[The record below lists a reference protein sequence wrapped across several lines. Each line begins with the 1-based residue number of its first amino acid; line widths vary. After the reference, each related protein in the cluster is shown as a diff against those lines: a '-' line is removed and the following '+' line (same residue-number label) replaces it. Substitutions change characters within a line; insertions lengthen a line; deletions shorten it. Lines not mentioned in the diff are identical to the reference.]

1 MRLKI
6 VCKVFIILIG
16 LIVSGCKQS
25 SEPVESYKDPRE
37 MTWTADTIMYSG
49 ANMTAMNHV
58 LAFSPSDIYVYG
70 LCDLAYGQTYHYDGT
85 SWKLFNI
92 AKQINATN
100 IRKIIALSSNIFYG
114 VGEDPYYKKAVFKG
128 EGSTWFFIST
138 PTAEG
143 MLSICSID
151 NRNIYAGGR
160 NGDILYYDGIQ
171 WNYDYKRIIP
181 EAGRNYIIRAAEAY
195 KDTIHFLGSMWGT
208 TKNVFYHIKGKYKD
222 WKIVDS
228 MVQTSSYPV
237 IKWGDQDLY
246 VSPTNR
252 LFSYGYHGIWEYAG
266 KDWKTILIC
275 DYAIN
280 GMFSLTDNYMIGC
293 GDLGRVFY
301 YDGTSWKLLTQFQR
315 GYENVLYQKA
325 WGNGKE
331 LFIVGY
337 TEDYP
342 MRTIIWHGK

>member
-1 MRLKI
+1 MKNRLT
-6 VCKVFIILIG
+6 VSAILI
-16 LIVSGCKQS
+16 IIIFIANACKQS

-37 MTWTADTIMYSG
+37 MTWSVDTLQYNG
-49 ANMTAMNHV
+49 TYQTNMSKII
-58 LAFSPSDIYVYG
+58 AFTTTDIFIYG
-70 LCDLAYGQTYHYDGT
+70 RSSEQNGQVYHYDG
-85 SWKLFNI
+85 SKWKAVSLSTQFGGCYI
-92 AKQINATN
+92 K
-100 IRKIIALSSNIFYG
+100 KIISFSNTKFYG
-114 VGEDPYYKKAVFKG
+114 VGEDQFYMGKIFSGDGLTWSLINAPRT
-128 EGSTWFFIST
+128 EGL
-138 PTAEG
+138 
-143 MLSICSID
+143 LSICSIG
-151 NRNIYAGGR
+151 NRYLYAGGR
-160 NGDILYYDGIQ
+160 NGDILYFDGLQ

-181 EAGRNYIIRAAEAY
+181 EAGRNYVIRAAEAY
-195 KDTIHFLGSMWGT
+195 KDTVHFLGSMWGT

-222 WKIVDS
+222 WKVVDS
-228 MVQTSSYPV
+228 MVQANSTPV

-266 KDWKTILIC
+266 KDWKTILMC

-280 GMFSLTDNYMIGC
+280 GMFSLTDNYLIGC

-315 GYENVLYQKA
+315 GYENVLYQTA